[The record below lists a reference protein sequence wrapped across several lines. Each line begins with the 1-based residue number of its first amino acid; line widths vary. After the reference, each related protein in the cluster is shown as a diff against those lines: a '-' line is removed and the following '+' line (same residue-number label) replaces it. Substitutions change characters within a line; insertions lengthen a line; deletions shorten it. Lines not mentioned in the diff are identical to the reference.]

1 MIIGLYKEKDVDV
14 DLENL
19 VNFLNQLSNNT
30 KFRLGKEEFII
41 NSNKLSSSKIKSKY
55 LTKKIENEI
64 EKDDFSLFISNK
76 QFKDNF
82 FFHNVE
88 NINLL
93 SLYGW
98 EHLTKYSKNTGVVYF
113 IFWILALYIDDKE
126 RHINEKNYTHC
137 IYNFAV
143 NKTEIETMIHSA
155 IICDDCQ
162 SRLSELNDKKK
173 EFLYKE
179 LLLLLDV
186 LDKSKEFDDILK
198 YWKSI
203 KKEKVKIFFSYAHKD
218 REYLEEFKEYIK
230 IFERNDLVERWDDNE
245 LIVGEK
251 WDYSIKEKIYS
262 ADIIIFLLSSTS
274 LASDHIYNHELK
286 IAFEL
291 KEMGESYVVPIIIKE
306 CLWDMT
312 EFSEFQI
319 LPLDGKAVNSWTIRE
334 EAWASVSRG
343 LKKAI
348 DNIVESKQKSMQ
360 IKNTKNLNYKSV
372 KENKSI
378 DKKQVISNFLEI
390 YSRWWFSIPRII
402 NWGGERSNFEIL
414 NNMSRK
420 EIELILLILE
430 KENIIK
436 SKLSEKNKD
445 IYLYKYNN

>member
-19 VNFLNQLSNNT
+19 VNFLNQLSNKT

-41 NSNKLSSSKIKSKY
+41 NSNKLSSSKIKSNY

-113 IFWILALYIDDKE
+113 IFWILALNIDDKE
-126 RHINEKNYTHC
+126 RHVNEKNYTHC

-143 NKTEIETMIHSA
+143 IKTEIDTMIRSA

-162 SRLSELNDKKK
+162 NRLSELDDEKK

-230 IFERNDLVERWDDNE
+230 IFERNELVERWDDNE

-251 WDYSIKEKIYS
+251 WDNSIKEKIYS

-274 LASDHIYNHELK
+274 LASDYIYNHELK

-291 KEMGESYVVPIIIKE
+291 KEMEESYVVPIIIKE

-319 LPLDGKAVNSWTIRE
+319 LPLDGKAVNSWSIRE
-334 EAWASVSRG
+334 EAWTSVSRG

-348 DNIVESKQKSMQ
+348 DNIIQSKQYISEKLDQ
-360 IKNTKNLNYKSV
+360 NK
-372 KENKSI
+372 KEFITQKTNNSI
-378 DKKQVISNFLEI
+378 SDKELILKFLQL
-390 YSRWWFSIPRII
+390 YSRWWFNIPRMI
-402 NWGGERSNFEIL
+402 NWGSERKGFESLKKIEKNNFENFL
-414 NNMSRK
+414 D
-420 EIELILLILE
+420 ELFKDKKVKVKINE
-430 KENIIK
+430 KTK
-436 SKLSEKNKD
+436 SKLFK
-445 IYLYKYNN
+445 II

>member
-19 VNFLNQLSNNT
+19 VNFLNQLSNKT

-55 LTKKIENEI
+55 LIKKIENEI

-113 IFWILALYIDDKE
+113 IFWILALYVDDKE

-179 LLLLLDV
+179 LLLLFDV
-186 LDKSKEFDDILK
+186 LDKSKEYNTPKCQDN
-198 YWKSI
+198 
-203 KKEKVKIFFSYAHKD
+203 FF
-218 REYLEEFKEYIK
+218 
-230 IFERNDLVERWDDNE
+230 
-245 LIVGEK
+245 
-251 WDYSIKEKIYS
+251 
-262 ADIIIFLLSSTS
+262 
-274 LASDHIYNHELK
+274 
-286 IAFEL
+286 
-291 KEMGESYVVPIIIKE
+291 
-306 CLWDMT
+306 
-312 EFSEFQI
+312 
-319 LPLDGKAVNSWTIRE
+319 
-334 EAWASVSRG
+334 
-343 LKKAI
+343 
-348 DNIVESKQKSMQ
+348 
-360 IKNTKNLNYKSV
+360 
-372 KENKSI
+372 
-378 DKKQVISNFLEI
+378 
-390 YSRWWFSIPRII
+390 
-402 NWGGERSNFEIL
+402 
-414 NNMSRK
+414 
-420 EIELILLILE
+420 
-430 KENIIK
+430 
-436 SKLSEKNKD
+436 
-445 IYLYKYNN
+445 

>member
-19 VNFLNQLSNNT
+19 VNFLNQLSNKT

-113 IFWILALYIDDKE
+113 IFWILALYVDDKE

-230 IFERNDLVERWDDNE
+230 IFERNELVERWDDNE

-343 LKKAI
+343 LKK
-348 DNIVESKQKSMQ
+348 S
-360 IKNTKNLNYKSV
+360 Y
-372 KENKSI
+372 
-378 DKKQVISNFLEI
+378 
-390 YSRWWFSIPRII
+390 
-402 NWGGERSNFEIL
+402 
-414 NNMSRK
+414 
-420 EIELILLILE
+420 
-430 KENIIK
+430 
-436 SKLSEKNKD
+436 
-445 IYLYKYNN
+445 

>member
-1 MIIGLYKEKDVDV
+1 MVIGLYKEKDVEI

-19 VNFLNQLSNNT
+19 VDFLNQISNNI
-30 KFRLGKEEFII
+30 KFRLGNEKFVIKSEQ
-41 NSNKLSSSKIKSKY
+41 LCLSKIGSDY
-55 LTKKIENEI
+55 ISKKIQKETQN
-64 EKDDFSLFISNK
+64 DDFSLFISNK
-76 QFKDNF
+76 QFDDNY
-82 FFHNVE
+82 FFHPYKNK
-88 NINLL
+88 NLL
-93 SLYGW
+93 SLFRW
-98 EHLTKYSKNTGVVYF
+98 KELTSYSKNTGVVYF
-113 IFWILALYIDDKE
+113 IFWILALNIDDKA
-126 RHINEKNYTHC
+126 RHVNEKNYTHC

-143 NKTEIETMIHSA
+143 IKTEIDTMIRSA

-162 SRLSELNDKKK
+162 NRLSELDDEKK

-230 IFERNDLVERWDDNE
+230 IFERNELVERWDDNE

-251 WDYSIKEKIYS
+251 WDNSIKEKIYS

-274 LASDHIYNHELK
+274 LASDYIYNHELK

-291 KEMGESYVVPIIIKE
+291 KEMEESYVVPIIIKE

-334 EAWASVSRG
+334 EAWTSVSRG

-348 DNIVESKQKSMQ
+348 DNIVESKQKSIQ
-360 IKNTKNLNYKSV
+360 VKNTKDLNYKSV
-372 KENKSI
+372 KKNKSI
-378 DKKQVISNFLEI
+378 DKKQLISDFLEI

-414 NNMSRK
+414 NDMSKK
-420 EIELILLILE
+420 EIESILLKLE
-430 KENIIK
+430 GENIIK

>member
-1 MIIGLYKEKDVDV
+1 MVIGLYKEKDVEI

-41 NSNKLSSSKIKSKY
+41 KSTKLYSSKIKSDY
-55 LTKKIENEI
+55 LSKEI
-64 EKDDFSLFISNK
+64 EKEIENDTFSLFISNK
-76 QFKDNF
+76 QFRDNY
-82 FFHNVE
+82 FFHE
-88 NINLL
+88 KGNINLL

-98 EHLTKYSKNTGVVYF
+98 EDLTKYSKNTGVVYF
-113 IFWILALYIDDKE
+113 IFWIIALNIDAKE
-126 RHINEKNYTHC
+126 RHVNEKKYTHC

-143 NKTEIETMIHSA
+143 NKTEIETMIHSS

-162 SRLSELNDKKK
+162 NRLSELNDEKK

-230 IFERNDLVERWDDNE
+230 IFERNELVERWDDNE

-251 WDYSIKEKIYS
+251 WDNSIKEKIYS

-274 LASDHIYNHELK
+274 LASDYIYNHELK

-291 KEMGESYVVPIIIKE
+291 KEMEESYVVPIIIKE

-334 EAWASVSRG
+334 EAWTSVSRG

-348 DNIVESKQKSMQ
+348 DNIIQSKQDISEKLEQ
-360 IKNTKNLNYKSV
+360 EK
-372 KENKSI
+372 KEFVIQKTNNSI
-378 DKKQVISNFLEI
+378 SEKELILKFLQL
-390 YSRWWFSIPRII
+390 YSRWWFNIPRMI
-402 NWGGERSNFEIL
+402 NWGSERKGFESLKKIEINNFEKFL
-414 NNMSRK
+414 D
-420 EIELILLILE
+420 ELIKDKKVKVKI
-430 KENIIK
+430 N
-436 SKLSEKNKD
+436 EKNTSSLFK
-445 IYLYKYNN
+445 IV